1 MTRSDLINIFPTT
14 LHITTAEIEILIDA
28 HMKDAQTIIGGAVD
42 SVLNDY
48 SRDLPRRIVFT
59 GAWNNAY
66 FSLPDWEEYSKILQ
80 IETPTG
86 LMPILTLNR
95 SEYTYDINGTVFLTA
110 TIGAG
115 YKITYTGAHVITD
128 DVTDGNEPDAITT
141 PGQCTVETDSYC
153 ALVAVKLCRALAQYY
168 TDVQRS
174 NLSMDL
180 VDQSKNAALYAARA
194 EEKYKEYRR
203 LARLSDTPKKY
214 AASWAKV
221 NKPRFTIFPDSMR

>member
-1 MTRSDLINIFPTT
+1 MKDPPDQ
-14 LHITTAEIEILIDA
+14 TAEFNAENLLSLTGTILLKYSLKNSGYFFRA
-28 HMKDAQTIIGGAVD
+28 ASVD
-42 SVLNDY
+42 S
-48 SRDLPRRIVFT
+48 
-59 GAWNNAY
+59 
-66 FSLPDWEEYSKILQ
+66 
-80 IETPTG
+80 
-86 LMPILTLNR
+86 
-95 SEYTYDINGTVFLTA
+95 
-110 TIGAG
+110 
-115 YKITYTGAHVITD
+115 KITPCFSRASCTDLYTTS
-128 DVTDGNEPDAITT
+128 
-141 PGQCTVETDSYC
+141 DSYC